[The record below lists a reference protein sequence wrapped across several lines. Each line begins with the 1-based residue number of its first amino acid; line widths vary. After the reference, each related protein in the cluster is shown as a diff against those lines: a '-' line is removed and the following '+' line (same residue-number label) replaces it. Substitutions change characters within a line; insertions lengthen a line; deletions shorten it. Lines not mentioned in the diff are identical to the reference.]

1 MSVDT
6 PPALSQTEVTAEA
19 ERNVLGAIMLSAGEV
34 LDYLNLDSSDYA
46 SPQHEAIH
54 DAAVA
59 LKARGVPPDQMTISD
74 QLARMQVRISTTYL
88 HELASLT
95 ATPSSAEHYAAIVAE
110 HASRRRAMEAATQIR
125 LMVESHTDPAVIQEQ
140 AQAALDGITPAATLD
155 PVRFAA
161 ETLTET
167 ISDLETQ
174 RAYMPTPWPS
184 LDDIIGGLQP
194 GALYTIGARPG
205 VGKTVAG
212 VQLAMAM
219 AQHGSVPIISL
230 EMSTTELH
238 MRMIS
243 STGKIP
249 FQKLRD
255 RDLDDDTWD
264 KIAAVRPRI
273 EALPT
278 AILDRSSVTIGEI
291 RRYVTATARARKPL
305 AGVVID
311 YLQLI
316 NSPPGD
322 KRPRH
327 EYIAALT
334 RELKTLAK
342 DHQVP
347 VVLLS
352 QLNRGSTQRDD
363 KQPQLADL
371 RESGAIE
378 QDSDVVILL
387 HRLID
392 DPAAMH
398 EIEMRVAKNRHG
410 RPGRTTLDFWGHYS
424 TIRDTTRRAP

>member
-1 MSVDT
+1 MNNE
-6 PPALSQTEVTAEA
+6 PPQETAHSDVTADA

-34 LDYLNLDSSDYA
+34 LDYLNLDSTDYA

-74 QLARMQVRISTTYL
+74 QLARMQARIAPAYL
-88 HELASLT
+88 HQIASVT

-125 LMVESHTDPAVIQEQ
+125 LMVDAHADPAAIQEQ

-155 PVRFAA
+155 PVRFTA
-161 ETLTET
+161 EAMPDTLV
-167 ISDLETQ
+167 DLETA
-174 RAYMPTPWPS
+174 RAYTPTPWPS
-184 LDDIIGGLQP
+184 LDHIIGGLIP

-212 VQLAMAM
+212 VQLALAL
-219 AQHGSVPIISL
+219 AQHGSVPVISL
-230 EMSTTELH
+230 EMSATELH

-243 STGKIP
+243 STAKIP
-249 FQKLRD
+249 FNKLRD
-255 RDLDDDTWD
+255 RDLDDETWD
-264 KIAAVRPRI
+264 KIAAIKPQL
-273 EALPT
+273 EALPI
-278 AILDRSSVTIGEI
+278 AIMDRSSATIAEI
-291 RRYVTATARARKPL
+291 RRYVTAVSRARKPL
-305 AGVVID
+305 AGVVVD

-327 EYIAALT
+327 EYVAALT

-347 VVLLS
+347 VILLS

-392 DPAAMH
+392 DPEAMH
-398 EIEMRVAKNRHG
+398 EIDLRVAKNRHG
-410 RPGRTTLDFWGHYS
+410 RPGKATLDFWGHYS
-424 TIRDTTRRAP
+424 TIRDDSPRR